1 MNEIYPSRT
10 FQVDVAPTLEIRHLD
25 KSFTVAGRELK
36 VLTGVDLSVKS
47 GEFITIVGASGCG
60 KSTLL
65 RLILGLDLD
74 YSGDI
79 LVDGAPVR
87 RPGLDRSIVFQDHR
101 LLPWLTVEGNVAAAL
116 RRSPLSRSAKQETV
130 REHIELVGLTQFTKA
145 YPAQLSG
152 GMAQRVAIARALVN
166 RPRFLLLDGL
176 LGASDALTRLRLQ
189 DELKRI
195 VQHEGTTA
203 LLVTHDVDEAVGHRI
218 VVMQPHPGR
227 MPRFFR
233 FPSKHAKTG
242 QAASSSV
249 CGTRFSGFWGSVP
262 RYSRYRNRPVSLNH
276 VGEKRA
282 RRSRR
287 RCYDGDEIGRF
298 LIANHLPRQF
308 LRKTRSADLPAKDA
322 GRRGEM
328 QVWGWSRRSRPC
340 KDDQRDPAQT
350 FGEISWM
357 LLASAAEEAARW
369 QGRAFEQHP
378 RTGSM
383 SRAALERHHHTMS
396 MPHRGYDL
404 MPSFLSEARWKG
416 GR

>member
-10 FQVDVAPTLEIRHLD
+10 FKVDVAPTLEIRHLD

-47 GEFITIVGASGCG
+47 GEFVTIVGASGCG

-166 RPRFLLLDGL
+166 RPRFLLLDEP
-176 LGASDALTRLRLQ
+176 LGALDALTRLRLQ

-203 LLVTHDVDEAVGHRI
+203 LLVTHDVDEAVHLGHRI

-227 MPRFFR
+227 IARIISIPE
-233 FPSKHAKTG
+233 
-242 QAASSSV
+242 QARQDRSSREFIRLRDEV
-249 CGTRFSGFWGSVP
+249 LGLLG
-262 RYSRYRNRPVSLNH
+262 
-276 VGEKRA
+276 VGAAVLQIPK
-282 RRSRR
+282 
-287 RCYDGDEIGRF
+287 
-298 LIANHLPRQF
+298 Q
-308 LRKTRSADLPAKDA
+308 A
-322 GRRGEM
+322 GLFE
-328 QVWGWSRRSRPC
+328 PC
-340 KDDQRDPAQT
+340 R
-350 FGEISWM
+350 
-357 LLASAAEEAARW
+357 
-369 QGRAFEQHP
+369 
-378 RTGSM
+378 
-383 SRAALERHHHTMS
+383 
-396 MPHRGYDL
+396 
-404 MPSFLSEARWKG
+404 
-416 GR
+416 